1 MIVVKCGCN
10 GESGWD
16 SGEEEIKWGEKE
28 WSIFRA
34 IVNEYNFGKGRR
46 ASSLGI
52 SNLYDDDGR

>member
-16 SGEEEIKWGEKE
+16 SGEEEMKWGEKE

-34 IVNEYNFGKGRR
+34 IVNEYNLGNGRR

-52 SNLYDDDGR
+52 SSPISALK

>member
-16 SGEEEIKWGEKE
+16 SGEDEIKWGEKE

-34 IVNEYNFGKGRR
+34 IVNEYNFGNGRL

-52 SNLYDDDGR
+52 SNL